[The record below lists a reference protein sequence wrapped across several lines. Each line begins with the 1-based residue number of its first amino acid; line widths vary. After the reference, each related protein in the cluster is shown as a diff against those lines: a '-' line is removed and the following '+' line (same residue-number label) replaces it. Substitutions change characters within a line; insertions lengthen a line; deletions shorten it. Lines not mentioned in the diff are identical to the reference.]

1 MGSKGHGTYVKAYAD
16 VWMHPK
22 TLRLADA
29 LTALGVPRRWARR
42 EAVGQ
47 LLQLAG
53 WCLTNTHDGRVDH
66 LTPELFA
73 VVVGWDEPRK
83 APALQLAWRNSGF
96 LDVYPAGEVR
106 LHEFE
111 VYAEDVLDR
120 RAEAARKKEKYRQAR
135 AAERSRE
142 VSADSPRILRGE
154 TPEVSP
160 ETPRKSPGYF
170 PGDSADSPRST
181 HARATRASGNGS
193 GNGISPPNP
202 PTAFTAPP
210 NPLGGGALQA
220 ADAGKPS
227 ADPADPVFAAWNAG
241 RARRGLPPLP
251 DPADLADARAV
262 LVLAAPG
269 DEAAQIDLVT
279 AYLGLDGD
287 DWLRERGWGPCFLR
301 NRIDRLLLDRNE
313 RARRK
318 APVAPEAA
326 VVLPTV
332 LGATR
337 EELLA
342 YARPASQPFSA
353 AEEESIAAELA
364 ARRPAVPA
372 ASAPRWRPPVE
383 AEALRDTPHSAEAVR

>member
-1 MGSKGHGTYVKAYAD
+1 MGTKGHGTYVKAYAD

-73 VVVGWDEPRK
+73 TVVGWDEPRK

-96 LDVYPAGEVR
+96 LDVLTSGEVR

-120 RAEAARKKEKYRQAR
+120 RAEAARKREKYRQAR
-135 AAERSRE
+135 QAERSAE
-142 VSADSPRILRGE
+142 ISAESPRRKAGDLRGE
-154 TPEVSP
+154 VPEISAESP
-160 ETPRKSPGYF
+160 SF
-170 PGDSADSPRST
+170 T
-181 HARATRASGNGS
+181 HARATRASGNGN

-202 PTAFTAPP
+202 PTAITAPP
-210 NPLGGGALQA
+210 NPLGGGAPQT
-220 ADAGKPS
+220 ADPGKPS
-227 ADPADPVFAAWNAG
+227 ADPADPVLAAWNAG

-251 DPADLADARAV
+251 DPEGLAEARAV
-262 LVLAAPG
+262 LALAAPG
-269 DEAAQIDLVT
+269 DEPAQVELVT

-287 DWLRERGWGPCFLR
+287 DWLRERGWGPSFLR
-301 NRIDRLLLDRNE
+301 TRIDGLLVDRTE
-313 RARRK
+313 RMRRK

-332 LGATR
+332 LGATWD
-337 EELLA
+337 ELRP
-342 YARPASQPFSA
+342 YARPASQPFTA
-353 AEEESIAAELA
+353 AEEERIAAELA
-364 ARRPAVPA
+364 ARRNSAVVPPP
-372 ASAPRWRPPVE
+372 PRWRPPV
-383 AEALRDTPHSAEAVR
+383 AVGADRDTSHAETAQ